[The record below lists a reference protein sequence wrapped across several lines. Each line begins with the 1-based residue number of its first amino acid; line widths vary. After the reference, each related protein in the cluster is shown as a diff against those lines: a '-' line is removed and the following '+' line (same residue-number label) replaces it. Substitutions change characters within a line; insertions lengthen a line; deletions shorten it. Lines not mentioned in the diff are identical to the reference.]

1 MPRICWFNEYHID
14 ECTTEDFINSSSYF
28 SVLSRLCSL
37 APQAKMALL
46 SVVDERVLRLGLCSA
61 GNRYN
66 IYKTNSKPSNH
77 YHFNT
82 FENFDKEYKN
92 TNFVK
97 NSSNDWLKE
106 DNLQDSYTIALTR
119 ERKKKRIT
127 WKNCNFESL
136 NQLHQILTSLEICRR
151 ETNNTKH
158 WTYTW
163 IYIVINCTYFWNTK
177 ENRPFV
183 PN

>member
-119 ERKKKRIT
+119 ERKKKTNYLKKLQFWIVEPATSNFDFT
-127 WKNCNFESL
+127 WNLPQRNKQYQTLNIHLDIHCN
-136 NQLHQILTSLEICRR
+136 
-151 ETNNTKH
+151 
-158 WTYTW
+158 
-163 IYIVINCTYFWNTK
+163 
-177 ENRPFV
+177 
-183 PN
+183 